1 MSIEFPSGQSSISGL
16 NDIMNSELQKG
27 GDVSKKSFLH
37 IPNPQV
43 LIEKDSADL
52 KPAGF
57 KSAKEQYA
65 ALDDVVSATGKL
77 LAEISRMAAEDRKMN
92 KEIIRQQYETIEQTA
107 LSEAKK
113 LDEGAMAQLICG
125 IVGSAVQIA
134 SGAFSIYSS
143 SKALASE
150 VKAHE
155 IQNPAAKD
163 LTRATDN
170 VQNLERT
177 GKLGQLNDE
186 LKTSRINLKTAEDM
200 KTATQDRLNAIN
212 EKLEINEKL
221 AMNEKLPQAEV
232 TKLNAEKTA
241 LTNNLKSIE
250 ADISKYQQDVTTA
263 SKNVEHFTST
273 DKTYCDAKEA
283 LAVAKNNSELADAM
297 AKDLTVGNRARHGIT
312 EAVTQGASA
321 FSNVAKTSGDYI
333 EQEKRADVKRMEA
346 KEASLRGAIE
356 SLKEINDSLKELQ
369 TKARDTIQDISRSEN
384 DATRKIVTV

>member
-212 EKLEINEKL
+212 EKLAAKN
-221 AMNEKLPQAEV
+221 LPEAEV